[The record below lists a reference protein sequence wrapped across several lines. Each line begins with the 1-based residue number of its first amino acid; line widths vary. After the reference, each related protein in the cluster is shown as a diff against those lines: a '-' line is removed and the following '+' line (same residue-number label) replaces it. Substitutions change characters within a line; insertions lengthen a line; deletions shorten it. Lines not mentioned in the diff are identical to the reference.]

1 MTEETQKITA
11 FHGIF
16 ESRLKGLIKKI
27 KEIRKQNPSNK
38 QQLKTLLSEA
48 KQLRKIIKKDK
59 KQKHEYSIQI
69 PVFGELNGQP
79 ESSGPIMIK
88 DVRLVGGL
96 LIIDYELNA

>member
-27 KEIRKQNPSNK
+27 KELRKQDPSNK

-59 KQKHEYSIQI
+59 KQSHEFSIQI
-69 PVFGELNGQP
+69 PIDGELKGEP
-79 ESSGPIMIK
+79 ESTGPIKING
-88 DVRLVGGL
+88 VRLVGGL
-96 LIIDYELNA
+96 LIVDYELK